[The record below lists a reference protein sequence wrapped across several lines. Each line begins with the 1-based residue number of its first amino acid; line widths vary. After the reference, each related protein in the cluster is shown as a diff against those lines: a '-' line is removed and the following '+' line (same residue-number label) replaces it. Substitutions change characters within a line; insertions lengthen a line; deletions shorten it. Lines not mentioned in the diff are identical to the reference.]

1 MRHLKM
7 SMTEAMTPL
16 SPKTKASEPAMLD
29 AAHLSRSFG
38 TRIALDDVPFQVA
51 PGQTDNGDRPGREHH
66 LRDVGWMYVAAGN
79 RPPVGAPGRVRHSSG
94 MGGEFLGD
102 RVVGRRALVDIAGH
116 LAILAVIPWSCSP
129 SHPCAFA
136 DPWSQREL
144 EPRARNPAAR
154 GCGQPRGRRSLE
166 VIV

>member
-79 RPPVGAPGRVRHSSG
+79 RPPVGAPGQERHRYGNGSV
-94 MGGEFLGD
+94 LHA
-102 RVVGRRALVDIAGH
+102 RRLLH
-116 LAILAVIPWSCSP
+116 
-129 SHPCAFA
+129 
-136 DPWSQREL
+136 Q
-144 EPRARNPAAR
+144 
-154 GCGQPRGRRSLE
+154 RGRFLPPAGPALG
-166 VIV
+166 